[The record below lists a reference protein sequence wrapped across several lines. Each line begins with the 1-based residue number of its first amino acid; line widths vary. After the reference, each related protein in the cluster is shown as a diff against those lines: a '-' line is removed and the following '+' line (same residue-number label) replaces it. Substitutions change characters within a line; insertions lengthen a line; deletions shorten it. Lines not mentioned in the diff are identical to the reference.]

1 MEKLCGICLYG
12 FISIIIFFPLFTFTG
27 VYLCSYIDNVI
38 LRNTLENSDFILILT
53 FHLQFLFFIVF
64 YSTLFSQQF
73 NNSGP
78 ISNLNVLTSRS
89 ASKGDIV
96 SQTYRDKELRY
107 KGKEKYIF
115 LHFSVY
121 FLLILNL
128 KTKYT
133 KTDDNNKSKSCI
145 ACHVHFNS
153 NFSK

>member
-12 FISIIIFFPLFTFTG
+12 FISIIIFFPLFTSTG
-27 VYLCSYIDNVI
+27 VYRCSYNDNVI

-53 FHLQFLFFIVF
+53 FRLQFLFFFIVF
-64 YSTLFSQQF
+64 YSNLFSQQF

-89 ASKGDIV
+89 PSKGDIV
-96 SQTYRDKELRY
+96 SQTFRDKELRY
-107 KGKEKYIF
+107 KGKEKYTF
-115 LHFSVY
+115 LRFSVY

-133 KTDDNNKSKSCI
+133 KTDDNNKSCI